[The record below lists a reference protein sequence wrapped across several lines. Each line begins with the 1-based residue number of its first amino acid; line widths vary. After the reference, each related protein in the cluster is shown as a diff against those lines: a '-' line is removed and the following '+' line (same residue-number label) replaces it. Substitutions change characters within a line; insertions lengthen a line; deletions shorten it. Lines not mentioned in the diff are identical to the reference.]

1 MNVLLIL
8 LLTLFCPQTTFLL
21 NLFKSFGKLFVS
33 ISSKI
38 LIESTTKTL
47 ASTKKQKFLM
57 SKARNDALKQSHYIS
72 HLSYVVLSLL
82 LLIGHW
88 NYGLMGLV
96 LKSARP
102 DLQNFATLAKKLNVF
117 GQFFEWFI
125 LYWQTFLPTLAF
137 FILLGI
143 VVNDHTLIN
152 NIAVWHTDWNSWF
165 TNWP

>member
-1 MNVLLIL
+1 
-8 LLTLFCPQTTFLL
+8 
-21 NLFKSFGKLFVS
+21 
-33 ISSKI
+33 
-38 LIESTTKTL
+38 
-47 ASTKKQKFLM
+47 
-57 SKARNDALKQSHYIS
+57 
-72 HLSYVVLSLL
+72 
-82 LLIGHW
+82 
-88 NYGLMGLV
+88 MGLV

-152 NIAVWHTDWNSWF
+152 NIAV
-165 TNWP
+165 